1 MIPQNPEAPIP
12 LAPKVDA
19 SYKRLKDG
27 KLFRILEIDPLDE
40 SVWVCR
46 CMCQTTRIKRLPLA
60 EFKASWESGRLL
72 PVIIIEDP
80 APLDE
85 FRSPAQQAA
94 FEKLRPGL
102 QEIMLI
108 GYRKLAEKSPWPLIV
123 EKANAAGVKP
133 ASFDVAFSKVL
144 MSGGRIDAALPRWDK
159 SGRWTSS
166 GSGDLRPTNQPGS
179 YPLAVVDLQ
188 TIADGVRE
196 FMRDEASWGVAH
208 DKFIKKYYLS
218 HEKRM
223 AGEVIPVAKPPGKRP
238 SVDQF
243 RYHGLRLVPYE
254 ERMRLLWGDRHVD
267 MNMRGCPV
275 GQSVTAIYPGFVWE
289 IDWTWSD
296 NVAVAK
302 GSRLAIGRLTVY
314 GIADPFDG
322 YIYGVYACL
331 GNASVEE
338 AGQAISQATQDKVA
352 LCAGYGLEID
362 PSMWRGGVLP
372 ARLRFDQG
380 ELDSYK
386 SSGLATSLGI
396 QMEACPT
403 GRGDLKGTIESIF
416 RQVADMLQKMDGGT
430 SGHRERLKEHP
441 HLTAIFDLDQ
451 LQKLLFLAVIKFNHR
466 IRERQA
472 MTTGMVADKI
482 QPVPAQIQEWAIA
495 RGLYRD
501 ADPMRVRLGTL
512 PSKRATVTKQ
522 GIKIEGLNYKVP
534 TYSPASTN
542 GIDQNDWL
550 MRARAQSWE
559 VEIAQ
564 IPSTVD
570 YILLRYRPPGE
581 PLVELKCE
589 LADEHEGFL
598 GLTWGMYRAH
608 KEESTAAVKEYQEG
622 AKRDVVAF
630 VDASVERLVDAAC
643 AATKFAREGLS
654 KKEQIDGTDE
664 RRADEKGAISPAGGR
679 KPPQPDTRDDDLSPN
694 RAVWDQANNHKTA

>member
-1 MIPQNPEAPIP
+1 MNPPNPEAPVV
-12 LAPKVDA
+12 LTPKVDA

-27 KLFRILEIDPLDE
+27 KLFRILEIDPVDE
-40 SVWVCR
+40 SIWVCR
-46 CMCQTTRIKRLPLA
+46 SMCQTTRVKRLPLP
-60 EFKASWESGRLL
+60 EFKANWEAGRLL
-72 PVIIIEDP
+72 PVVVIEDP
-80 APLDE
+80 APAED
-85 FRSPAQQAA
+85 FRSPAQEAA

-102 QEIMLI
+102 QEILSI
-108 GYRKLAEKSPWPLIV
+108 GYRRLAEKSPWPLIV
-123 EKANAAGVKP
+123 EKANEAGVKP
-133 ASFDVAFSKVL
+133 AAFNVAFSKVL
-144 MSGGRIDAALPRWDK
+144 MAGGRIDAALPRWDK
-159 SGRWTSS
+159 SGRWPSS
-166 GSGDLRPTNQPGS
+166 GGGDLRPTNQPSS

-188 TIADGVRE
+188 KIAEGVRE
-196 FMRDEASWGVAH
+196 FMRDEATWEVAH

-223 AGEVIPVAKPPGKRP
+223 AREVIPVAKPPGKRP
-238 SVDQF
+238 SLDQF
-243 RYHGLRLVPYE
+243 RYHGMRLVPYE

-296 NVAVAK
+296 NVAVAM

-322 YIYGVYACL
+322 YIYGIYAFL
-331 GNASVEE
+331 GNCSVEE
-338 AGQAISQATQDKVA
+338 AGQAISQATEDKVA
-352 LCAGYGLEID
+352 LCARYGLEID

-396 QMEACPT
+396 QLEACPT

-416 RQVADMLQKMDGGT
+416 RQVSDTLRKMDGGT
-430 SGHRERLKEHP
+430 SGHRERLKAHP
-441 HLTAIFDLDQ
+441 NLTAIFDLVQ

-482 QPVPAQIQEWAIA
+482 QPIPAQIQEWAIA

-512 PSKRATVTKQ
+512 PSKTATVTKE
-522 GIKIEGLNYKVP
+522 GIKIEGLKYKVP
-534 TYSPASTN
+534 TYSPASGN

-559 VEIAQ
+559 VEVAQ
-564 IPSTVD
+564 VPSTVD

-581 PLVELKCE
+581 ALAELRCE

-598 GLTWGMYRAH
+598 GLTWGMYRVE
-608 KEESTAAVKEYQEG
+608 KEKSTAAVKEYKEG
-622 AKRDVVAF
+622 PQRDVVAF
-630 VDASVERLVDAAC
+630 VDASVERIVDDAG
-643 AATKFAREGLS
+643 AATKFARQGLS
-654 KKEQIDGTDE
+654 KKDQIDGTDE
-664 RRADEKGAISPAGGR
+664 RRAAEKDATSRAGVYQ
-679 KPPQPDTRDDDLSPN
+679 PPRPDTSDDDLSPN
-694 RAVWDQANNHKTA
+694 RDVWDQANNQKTA